1 MHDSSAVYEY
11 YTISLSLQI
20 VDQAG
25 QLLVLAI
32 FCIFLSPNSP
42 KLLIII

>member
-1 MHDSSAVYEY
+1 MHDLSAVYEY

-25 QLLVLAI
+25 RTKIQTI
-32 FCIFLSPNSP
+32 NYSEF
-42 KLLIII
+42 